1 MSGADLARARVRQLI
16 DLTRRLA
23 DRLSAET
30 QAFEERRPRD
40 IADGL
45 AATQELAN
53 LYRRDSS
60 HVKADPSLLA
70 EAPTW
75 FSYDLPR
82 RIATQSYKGRYRGQ
96 RQKWFALRFEGQ
108 DREIDV
114 DKIDRPRGMNITVV
128 TTATNDDEGRA
139 LLTQLGFPFADK
151 DGKMKRA

>member
-16 DLTRRLA
+16 DLTRRLS

-70 EAPTW
+70 EAPLADRKELIDATRT
-75 FSYDLPR
+75 FEAIVAR
-82 RIATQSYKGRYRGQ
+82 HARAVEAARIISEKLVRTIAH
-96 RQKWFALRFEGQ
+96 
-108 DREIDV
+108 EI
-114 DKIDRPRGMNITVV
+114 
-128 TTATNDDEGRA
+128 TAARTPASAYAPDGRA
-139 LLTQLGFPFADK
+139 AQG
-151 DGKMKRA
+151 DGRAVAFNRTA